1 MAFPYN
7 QQLEAM
13 DCGAAC
19 LRMVARF
26 HGRDYSLEYLRE
38 RMHLSREGASLA
50 GISDGAED
58 IGLQTLALEVSIDQ
72 LREDIPLPC
81 ILPWLEGHFVVLY
94 KVKGNKYY
102 VADPDPSVGLTT
114 YSHAEMLAYWRNTCL
129 VLESSPAFLA
139 KDREDIDKSSLSY
152 VLGYISK
159 YKPLL
164 LQLTIGLLL
173 GGVLQLVLP
182 FLLKNLVDIGI
193 VYDDWNFIL
202 LVIIAQA
209 ALFITSTAI
218 AALRRAI
225 LSHIGGRVNISII
238 SDFISKLTKLPM
250 SFFNSRMAA
259 DLLQRINDHERVQR
273 FLTGQTLMSIFSIV
287 NFIVFGIVLALWNTT
302 ILSVFIIGTLL
313 HIGWLFFFQ
322 LRKRD
327 LDHRRF
333 DQSADSQGQLMEI
346 IGGMSE
352 VKLYGAERQK
362 RWAWERSQ
370 ARLYRTGIKL
380 MYLDQ
385 LQRTGSSLFNESKN
399 LIITGIAALAVINN
413 TMTIGMLVAIH
424 YILAQLNSV
433 VNELTDFIRHY
444 QESMI
449 SLERMNEIHNKSDED
464 KAGETLG
471 YVPEKGDIEIKD
483 LIFQYAGPQSPKIL
497 KSINAT
503 IKRGEV
509 TAIVGSSG
517 SGKSTLLKIL
527 MGFYAPTE
535 GSVTID
541 GTQINAIEHK
551 KWREKIG
558 VVLQDGYIFSDTIG
572 KNIALGEEIIDQR
585 RLLEAVKIARI
596 QTFIELLPQG
606 YKTPVGEKGMGLS
619 QGQKQ
624 RILLARAIYKNSDI
638 LFLDE
643 PTTGLN
649 AFTEVLIM
657 DDLLAHFSDKTVI
670 MIADRHTTLERAD
683 QIIVLESGEI
693 VESGKHQELLYRRG
707 SYHQMV
713 ANQKELGN

>member
-19 LRMVARF
+19 LRMVSRF
-26 HGRDYSLEYLRE
+26 HGRDYNLEHLRE
-38 RMHLSREGASLA
+38 RTHISRDGVTLA
-50 GISDGAED
+50 GISDGAEN
-58 IGLQTLALEVSIDQ
+58 IGLQTLALEVTLDQ

-81 ILPWLEGHFVVLY
+81 ILPWLEEHFVVLY
-94 KVKGNKYY
+94 KIKGEKFH
-102 VADPDPSVGLTT
+102 VADPDPSISLAT
-114 YSHAEMLAYWRNTCL
+114 YSAAEMLTYWRGTCL
-129 VLESSPAFLA
+129 VLEPTPEFKVKGL
-139 KDREDIDKSSLSY
+139 DEIDKGSLGY
-152 VLGYISK
+152 VLGYIAK
-159 YKPLL
+159 YRRLL
-164 LQLTIGLLL
+164 VQLLIGLLL

-182 FLLKNLVDIGI
+182 YLIKNLVDIGI
-193 VYDDWNFIL
+193 VYDDWNFIV
-202 LVIIAQA
+202 LVILAQA

-225 LSHIGGRVNISII
+225 LSHIGGRVNISLI

-250 SFFNSRMAA
+250 TFFNSRMAA

-273 FLTGQTLMSIFSIV
+273 FLTGQTLMSLFSFV
-287 NFIVFGIVLALWNTT
+287 NFIVFGVVLAMWNTT
-302 ILSVFIIGTLL
+302 ILLVFVAGTLL
-313 HIGWLFFFQ
+313 HVGWLFFFQ

-346 IGGMSE
+346 IGGISE
-352 VKLYGAERQK
+352 IKLYGAERQK

-370 ARLYRTGIKL
+370 ARLYRTGLKL

-385 LQRTGSSLFNESKN
+385 LQRTGSSLFNEGKN
-399 LIITGIAALAVINN
+399 LIITSIAALAVINN

-433 VNELTDFIRHY
+433 VNDLTDFIRHY

-449 SLERMNEIHNKSDED
+449 SLERMSEIHNKEDED
-464 KAGETLG
+464 KTGEKLG
-471 YVPEKGDIEIKD
+471 YVPEKGDLEIKD
-483 LIFQYAGPQSPKIL
+483 LVFQYGGAQSPKVL
-497 KSINAT
+497 KSITAT
-503 IKRGEV
+503 IRRGQV

-527 MGFYAPTE
+527 MGFYVPID
-535 GSVTID
+535 GSVTLD
-541 GTQINAIEHK
+541 GTQIAAIENK

-558 VVLQDGYIFSDTIG
+558 VVLQDGYLFSDTIA
-572 KNIALGEEIIDQR
+572 KNIALGEEIIDQK
-585 RLLEAVKIARI
+585 RLLNAVRIARI
-596 QTFIELLPQG
+596 QTFIEWLPMG
-606 YKTPVGEKGMGLS
+606 YKTPIGEKGMGLS

-624 RILLARAIYKNSDI
+624 RILLARAIYKNPEI

-649 AFTEVLIM
+649 AFTEMLIM
-657 DDLLAHFSDKTVI
+657 DDLLAHFRGKTVI
-670 MIADRHTTLERAD
+670 MVADRHTTIERAD
-683 QIIVLESGEI
+683 QIVVLETGEI
-693 VESGKHQELLYRRG
+693 VESGQHQELMYRRG
-707 SYHQMV
+707 SYYRMV
-713 ANQKELGN
+713 ENQKELGN